1 MKETKK
7 ICVVVTARPSY
18 SRIKTALR
26 AIQNSKNLELQLVVA
41 ASALLEKQ
49 GKVVEYMKNE
59 GFHVDAKVYNVLE
72 GHSLAN
78 MAKTTALGIQE
89 LSSVFLN
96 LEPDAVV
103 TIADRYETLSTAVA
117 AAYMNIPLIHI
128 QGGEVT
134 GSIDDKVRHSI
145 TKLADYHFVS
155 SQKAKER
162 VIQMGEWDDRV
173 FLTGCPSLDLA
184 HEVLNNPDKS
194 FNPYDLYGG
203 VGSKIDVKNPYIVV
217 MQHPVT
223 TEHEESYAQTKLTLS
238 VIEELG
244 VPTFWFWPNI
254 DAGSDGASKAVR
266 GFREEKRDKNIHFFK
281 NMESKDFLNLINNSK
296 CLVGNSSVGIR
307 ESSSLGIPVVN
318 IGTRQ
323 SSRERGNNVI
333 DIDYNYN
340 QIKNAILKQIKHGHY
355 ESKHIYGN
363 GRSGEEIAKIIQT
376 VDLKIKATGFNMK

>member
-1 MKETKK
+1 MRETKK

-18 SRIKTALR
+18 SRIKTALT
-26 AIQNSKNLELQLVVA
+26 AIKNSENLELQLVVA

-59 GFHVDAKVYNVLE
+59 GFTVNAKVYNVLE

-96 LEPDAVV
+96 LEPDAVI

-162 VIQMGEWDDRV
+162 VIQMGEWEDRV

-184 HEVLNNPDKS
+184 HEVLNNPEKD
-194 FNPYDLYGG
+194 FNPFKLYNG
-203 VGSKIDVKNPYIVV
+203 VGNGVDHNQPYLVV

-223 TEHEESYAQTKLTLS
+223 TEHDDSYDQTKLTLS
-238 VIEELG
+238 VIEKLKI
-244 VPTFWFWPNI
+244 PTFWFWPNI

-266 GFREEKRDKNIHFFK
+266 GFREEKRDDNIHFFK
-281 NMESKDFLNLINNSK
+281 NMESKDFLNLINNSQ
-296 CLVGNSSVGIR
+296 CLIGNSSVGIR
-307 ESSSLGIPVVN
+307 ESSSLGVPVVN

-333 DIDYNYN
+333 DVDYNFEE
-340 QIKNAILKQIKHGHY
+340 IENAILKHIEHGPY
-355 ESKHIYGN
+355 EPKHIYGN
-363 GRSGEEIAKIIQT
+363 GLSGKEISRIIENIP
-376 VDLKIKATGFNMK
+376 LKVKATGFNMK

>member
-1 MKETKK
+1 MAKKK

-26 AIQNSKNLELQLVVA
+26 AIQENENLELQLVVA

-49 GKVVEYMKNE
+49 GKVVNYMEEE
-59 GFHVDAKVYNVLE
+59 GFDVKAKVYNVLE

-96 LEPDAVV
+96 LEPDAVI

-145 TKLADYHFVS
+145 SKLADYHFVS
-155 SQKAKER
+155 SKRAQQR

-173 FLTGCPSLDLA
+173 IHTGCPSLDLA
-184 HEVLNNPDKS
+184 HEVLNNPNKD
-194 FNPYDLYGG
+194 FDPYGKYGG
-203 VGSKIDVKNPYIVV
+203 VGHIIDMKQPYIVV

-223 TEHEESYAQTKLTLS
+223 TEFDEALEQTEKT
-238 VIEELG
+238 IEAVQELG
-244 VPTFWFWPNI
+244 IQAFYFWPNI
-254 DAGSDGASKAVR
+254 DAGSDGSSKAIR
-266 GFREEKRDKNIHFFK
+266 KFRENNKDNKFYFFK
-281 NMESKDFLNLINNSK
+281 NMESRDFLNLINNSK

-323 SSRERGNNVI
+323 SSRERGPNVI
-333 DIDYNYN
+333 DVNYDKSE
-340 QIKNAILKQIKHGHY
+340 IKAAIEKQVAAGHY
-355 ESKHIYGN
+355 PSSHIYGD
-363 GRSGEEIAKIIQT
+363 GKSGEQIAQLLEEL
-376 VDLKIKATGFNMK
+376 DLKIKAPGFNSGK

>member
-1 MKETKK
+1 MKGIKK

-18 SRIKTALR
+18 SRIKTALK
-26 AIQNSKNLELQLVVA
+26 AIQSNKTLELKLVVA

-49 GKVVEYMKNE
+49 GKVVEYIEKE
-59 GFHVDAKVYNVLE
+59 GFKVDAKVYNVLE

-96 LEPDAVV
+96 LEPDAVI

-155 SQKAKER
+155 SAKAKER
-162 VIQMGEWDDRV
+162 VLQMGEWEDRV

-184 HEVLNNPDKS
+184 HDVLNNPNTS
-194 FNPYDLYGG
+194 FDPYENYGG
-203 VGSKIDVKNPYIVV
+203 VGHKIDMKKPYIVV

-223 TEHEESYAQTKLTLS
+223 TEVDEAMVQTEKT
-238 VIEELG
+238 IEAVQELG
-244 VPTFWFWPNI
+244 IQAFYFWPNI
-254 DAGSDGASKAVR
+254 DAGSDGSSKAIR
-266 GFREEKRDKNIHFFK
+266 RFRENNKDNKFYFFK
-281 NMESKDFLNLINNSK
+281 NMESRDFLNLINNST
-296 CLVGNSSVGIR
+296 CLIGNSSVGIR
-307 ESSSLGIPVVN
+307 ESSTLGIPVVN

-323 SSRERGNNVI
+323 SSRERGPNVL
-333 DIDYNYN
+333 DVDYVKND
-340 QIKNAILKQIKHGHY
+340 IKNAIDHQIKAGKY
-355 ESKHIYGN
+355 SPSHIYGN
-363 GRSGEEIAKIIQT
+363 GDSGKIIANIIENT
-376 VDLKIKATGFNMK
+376 ELKIKATGFNSL